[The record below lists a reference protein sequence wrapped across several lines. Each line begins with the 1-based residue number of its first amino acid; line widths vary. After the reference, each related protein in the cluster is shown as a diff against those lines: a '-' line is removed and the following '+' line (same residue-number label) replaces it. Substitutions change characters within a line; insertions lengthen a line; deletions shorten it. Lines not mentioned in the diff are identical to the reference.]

1 MRIGIAGITG
11 RVGRLLADLVVERG
25 HELAGGTGG
34 SAGLIEDLARS
45 SDIVI
50 DFSHANAVVRHA
62 SALSA
67 AGTPW
72 VLGTTGL
79 DAEAASAVDR
89 AALRI
94 GVIQAANFSPGIAIV
109 TALARR
115 LGAALTEA
123 DYDAEILE
131 MHHRGKRD
139 APSGTALSIGRAVA
153 DGRGRAFEDVAQFS
167 RAGQIL
173 RRPGEIGF
181 AVQRGGGIVGEH
193 ALSFTAAS
201 ERITLRH
208 EAFDRRVFAD
218 GALRAACWLIGHP
231 PGRYEF
237 EEVLGL
243 ASQP

>member
-34 SAGLIEDLARS
+34 SAGTIEELALA

-50 DFSHANAVVRHA
+50 DFSHASAAVRHA

-67 AGTPW
+67 AGIAW

-89 AALRI
+89 AARRI
-94 GVIQAANFSPGIAIV
+94 GVIQAANFSPGATIV

-115 LGAALTEA
+115 LGAALDEA
-123 DYDAEILE
+123 YDAEILE

-139 APSGTALSIGRAVA
+139 APSGTALSIGHAVA
-153 DGRGRAFEDVAQFS
+153 DGRGRDFDDVAQFS
-167 RAGQIL
+167 RAGQTV
-173 RRPGEIGF
+173 RPPGEIGF

-218 GALRAACWLIGHP
+218 GALRAACWLAGKP
-231 PGRYEF
+231 PGRYGF
-237 EEVLGL
+237 EQVLGL